1 VSRGLQKGHLILV
14 VEAEAAV
21 LDWFVDA
28 EESGVAQL
36 LEDLVSR
43 EDLLLFPLVK
53 RHWLSMMELPQ
64 LIFEIF
70 HFFETSLNACYI
82 LMILIVV
89 IPSIYVFWLAVK

>member
-1 VSRGLQKGHLILV
+1 
-14 VEAEAAV
+14 
-21 LDWFVDA
+21 
-28 EESGVAQL
+28 
-36 LEDLVSR
+36 VSR